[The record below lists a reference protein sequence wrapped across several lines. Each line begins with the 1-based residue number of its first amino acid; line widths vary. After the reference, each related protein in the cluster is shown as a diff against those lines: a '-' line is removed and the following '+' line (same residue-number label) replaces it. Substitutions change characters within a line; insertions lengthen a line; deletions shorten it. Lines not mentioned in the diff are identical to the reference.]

1 MNRIILTGASGF
13 LGSHIAEILLSRGES
28 VHAML
33 RESSSLKNLPDE
45 CGISRVDFMNPD
57 SMADDFNGADL
68 IIHAAG
74 ATSAASQEEF
84 DRANALV
91 TKNLLKARDMYAPN
105 ALFIYISSQ
114 AASGPVGCGPLTDYG
129 RSKLL
134 GEFAVRDLGNWVIV
148 RPPAIFGPRDPAS
161 VPVMK
166 LALRGFFV
174 SPWINRGGFCLV
186 YVRDL
191 ARLITELTD
200 CPDTIGKTLEPSYGR
215 LFSWKDFHE
224 LLEIAAGRKILH
236 LRIPPLLVHA
246 AGFMSEALSSFT
258 GKTHFFC
265 RDKCR
270 ELLAKEWSVEE
281 GLTHRLTGWEP
292 AIPVEE
298 AMEITFRWIKAQNNR
313 IKK

>member
-1 MNRIILTGASGF
+1 MNKVILTGASGF
-13 LGSHIAEILLSRGES
+13 LGSHIIDILLEKGIL
-28 VHAML
+28 VHALL
-33 RESSSLKNLPDE
+33 RRSSSLKNLPDE
-45 CGISRVDFMNPD
+45 CRISRVDFRTPS
-57 SMADDFNGADL
+57 SMAEDFAGADL

-91 TKNLLKARDMYAPN
+91 TKNLLTARDRYAQN

-114 AASGPVGCGPLTDYG
+114 AASGPAGCGPVTDYG

-134 GEFAVRDLGNWVIV
+134 GEFAVKDTDNWVIV
-148 RPPAIFGPRDPAS
+148 RPPAIFGSRDPAS
-161 VPVMK
+161 MPVMK

-174 SPWINRGGFCLV
+174 SPWINKGGFCLV

-191 ARLITELTD
+191 ARLVTELPD
-200 CPDTIGKTLEPSYGR
+200 FPDTAGKTLEPSYGR

-224 LLEIAAGRKILH
+224 ILEKAAERKILH
-236 LRIPPLLVHA
+236 LRIPPVLIHT
-246 AGFMSEALSSFT
+246 AGFMSEALASLT
-258 GKTHFFC
+258 GRTPFFC

-270 ELLAKEWSVEE
+270 ELLAKEWLLEE
-281 GLTHRLTGWEP
+281 GLTRRLTGWEP

-298 AMEITFRWIKAQNNR
+298 AMKSTLQWVSRNS
-313 IKK
+313 